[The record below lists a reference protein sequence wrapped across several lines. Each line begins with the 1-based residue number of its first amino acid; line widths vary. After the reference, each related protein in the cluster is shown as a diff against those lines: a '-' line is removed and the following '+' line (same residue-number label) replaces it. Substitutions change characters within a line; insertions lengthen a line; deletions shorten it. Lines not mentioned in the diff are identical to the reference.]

1 MSRKG
6 AKEQRGKGAK
16 GQRGKGAKGQRG
28 KGQKVNKDKDPKGR
42 VRRVPALLLEEV
54 REGWLSWR
62 APRPKVAKER

>member
-42 VRRVPALLLEEV
+42 VRRVPSLVLGWV
-54 REGWLSWR
+54 RGAFR
-62 APRPKVAKER
+62 GRFFP